1 MAELWGASRS
11 STFLTVTISALA
23 KLPFFKEILKDWL
36 KQNEIRLQ
44 DSPAIELCSFLIDCD
59 EDFAVTALGFQQAAN
74 ILSTYFPE
82 FVRCHAATQVGRCQ
96 QLFLL
101 EVILLLKS
109 ATNISRSRGI
119 HSPTPM
125 HQLCLFDL
133 QMAERHARAFGF
145 NKGSADWR
153 NFQKNNRS
161 FIDEYFMVVETTVSR
176 CYWCAEKIA
185 VSKIEIAVDIYLP
198 ERQKDEQISMDLQT
212 IIDHNFNQVRQ
223 VQVIELSRR
232 CALGCWGSYEMM
244 RLITRFPTYMVLR
257 IQRADQ
263 HRQQK
268 DRVILNEVVTIR
280 NQSAVRPLAYYYV
293 VSVFTRDSPQAAS
306 QRRNRVY
313 SYHLY
318 SNRWHMTE
326 GNVLNILEFGA
337 VNVPDVQQSLTTII
351 LKRSSNTSLKRP
363 AE

>member
-1 MAELWGASRS
+1 MADLWGSSRS
-11 STFLTVTISALA
+11 TTCLTVTISALA

-82 FVRCHAATQVGRCQ
+82 FMRCHAATQ
-96 QLFLL
+96 
-101 EVILLLKS
+101 
-109 ATNISRSRGI
+109 
-119 HSPTPM
+119 
-125 HQLCLFDL
+125 
-133 QMAERHARAFGF
+133 
-145 NKGSADWR
+145 
-153 NFQKNNRS
+153 
-161 FIDEYFMVVETTVSR
+161 
-176 CYWCAEKIA
+176 
-185 VSKIEIAVDIYLP
+185 IEIAVDIYLP
-198 ERQKDEQISMDLQT
+198 ERQNDEQISMDLQT
-212 IIDHNFNQVRQ
+212 IIDYNFNQVRQ

-232 CALGCWGSYEMM
+232 CALGCWGSYEVM
-244 RLITRFPTYMVLR
+244 RLITRFPNYMVLR

-280 NQSAVRPLAYYYV
+280 DQSAVLPLAYYYV
-293 VSVFTRDSPQAAS
+293 ASVFTRDSPQAPS
-306 QRRNRVY
+306 QIRNRVY

-337 VNVPDVQQSLTTII
+337 VNVPDVQQSFTTII
-351 LKRSSNTSLKRP
+351 LKRSSNMSLKRP